1 MPTDNRV
8 NLRHLLCYLQVL
20 LVAAVPQ
27 AQDDVHPGSLQLLRL
42 PGHGR
47 DLLGDGQVARVG
59 DLPGLLG
66 EIAHNADPPV
76 AHLEDDAGPGE
87 ALHVGRLTDVDV
99 AHYAGRGLVPE
110 EGNKAGHAI
119 VQLVVTEGDRVKL
132 QQVVKSGKLGLF
144 WKIFVKLPRLQLR
157 LNNFLQ
163 ITNVLFPQSQFL
175 ATTVHLK

>member
-20 LVAAVPQ
+20 LVAAVAQ
-27 AQDDVHPGSLQLLRL
+27 AQYDGHPGSLQLLRL

-76 AHLEDDAGPGE
+76 AHLEDHAGLGE
-87 ALHVGRLTDVDV
+87 ALHVGSLTDVEV
-99 AHYAGRGLVPE
+99 AHHAGRGLVPQ
-110 EGNKAGHAI
+110 EGNKSGNTI
-119 VQLVVTEGDRVKL
+119 VQLVVPKGDRVKL
-132 QQVVKSGKLGLF
+132 QQVVKSSKLGL
-144 WKIFVKLPRLQLR
+144 VE
-157 LNNFLQ
+157 NNC
-163 ITNVLFPQSQFL
+163 
-175 ATTVHLK
+175 